1 MLPKPIRSWLSP
13 FPFPTKGYREAA
25 EPARPNNLLIDA
37 LFDIEK
43 YAPTAGHYRCTCET
57 VFWLPELLRWLVTH
71 GRVEEAE
78 ATLDHIESGHGVAFQ
93 WLGER
98 TIFRKN

>member
-1 MLPKPIRSWLSP
+1 VSP
-13 FPFPTKGYREAA
+13 RLLCRW
-25 EPARPNNLLIDA
+25 ARQ
-37 LFDIEK
+37 FDIEK

-78 ATLDHIESGHGVAFQ
+78 ATSRASLAS
-93 WLGER
+93 LL
-98 TIFRKN
+98 